1 MTEKLRSDN
10 TRHEGHHMTE
20 FRLFTPQHALVGG
33 SLTSLDEDLAHGL
46 TPAGEN
52 KDKTYP
58 SSQDTILFDRLT
70 GRLSGIGFDGHDR
83 IRDALKTANY
93 LSDRFVRNPSLRIGY
108 VVPSERVAI
117 TDQNHLEVQGQLAIE
132 SGDLLGMV
140 FLLFPALEASQIS
153 DARFNTT
160 PVIEQVRQSVQ
171 TAQEAGTISDSFTLV
186 DQFGRR
192 IPLSSE

>member
-1 MTEKLRSDN
+1 M
-10 TRHEGHHMTE
+10 
-20 FRLFTPQHALVGG
+20 
-33 SLTSLDEDLAHGL
+33 
-46 TPAGEN
+46 
-52 KDKTYP
+52 
-58 SSQDTILFDRLT
+58 
-70 GRLSGIGFDGHDR
+70 
-83 IRDALKTANY
+83 
-93 LSDRFVRNPSLRIGY
+93 
-108 VVPSERVAI
+108 PSERVAI